1 MKQIV
6 AIIGDRHCTP
16 EQLKAKIAFDM
27 GCALVDN
34 GFRVLTGGMG
44 GDETDDGVM
53 DFAMKGAKSSTRY
66 SDGDTIAIIPGFSPE
81 QASKY
86 ADIVIPTGLDVYRNC
101 ITANADAVIA
111 IGGGAGTLSEMAFAW
126 SLGRLIIGF
135 NNVDGWSSLLAGKP
149 IDNRK
154 RYKNVP
160 NDCVYETS
168 TIENAIQL
176 LEHWIKVYNKR
187 HSSIK

>member
-1 MKQIV
+1 MKKIV
-6 AIIGDRHCTP
+6 AVIGDRHCSHD
-16 EQLKAKIAFDM
+16 ELKAKLAYEV

-53 DFAMKGAKSSTRY
+53 DFAMKGAKSSNRY
-66 SDGDTIAIIPGFSPE
+66 SDGDTIAVIPGFSPE

-111 IGGGAGTLSEMAFAW
+111 IGGGAGTLCEMAFAW

-135 NNVDGWSSLLAGKP
+135 NNAEGWSSLLAGKP
-149 IDNRK
+149 IDHRK

-160 NDCVYETS
+160 GDCVYS
-168 TIENAIQL
+168 IDNVDDAIKILHNNIEI
-176 LEHWIKVYNKR
+176 YNKR
-187 HSSIK
+187 HHSIR